1 MMVVEVMM
9 MLTMVEVGIHQHL
22 NNSYARH
29 FADLSLL
36 DSSGNSFK
44 GSFFFSLVPFF
55 SLASL
60 LQLLS

>member
-44 GSFFFSLVPFF
+44 GSFFFL
-55 SLASL
+55 
-60 LQLLS
+60 